1 MYEKTTLDNGLRV
14 LTAAMPHT
22 RSVSINFFI
31 GAGSRYEQPERAG
44 VSHFIEHLAFK
55 GTQRRPT
62 TKDISEAIE
71 GVGGL
76 LNAGT
81 DRELTVYWC
90 KVARPHLD
98 LALDVLVDMLR
109 NSKYEPEEIER
120 ERKVIIEELNMS
132 LDSPRSRVGMLI
144 DEVVWPAQAL
154 GRDVVGTKETVSSI
168 SRAAM
173 LDYLYHQYAPNN
185 TVVSIAGEIDHD
197 EVVARMN
204 DALADWPLATPV
216 SWYPVEDGQGAP
228 RFQVE
233 HRETEQAH
241 LCLALH
247 GLPYLHP
254 DRYTLDLLDVI
265 LGQGMSSR
273 LFLEI
278 RERRGLAYDVHSF
291 VTHYRDAGALTV
303 YAGVDPKQADS
314 TLESILAELNRL
326 KEGIPEAELT
336 KAKELSKGRLLLR
349 MEDTRSVAGWIGA
362 QELLIDRIRTVDDV
376 IAIIDSITAEDLQR
390 VAREL
395 LTTEKL
401 NLALVGPFDSGER
414 FQALLKL

>member
-14 LTAAMPHT
+14 LTASMPHT

-31 GAGSRYEQPERAG
+31 GAGSRYEEPEKAG

-55 GTQRRPT
+55 GTPRRPT

-109 NSKYEPEEIER
+109 NSKFEPEEIER

-132 LDSPRSRVGMLI
+132 MDSPRSRVGMLI
-144 DEVVWPAQAL
+144 DQVVWPNQAL
-154 GRDVVGTKETVSSI
+154 GRDVVGTKETVSMI
-168 SRAAM
+168 NRPAM
-173 LDYLYHQYAPNN
+173 LDYLSRQYAPNN
-185 TVVSIAGEIDHD
+185 AVVSVAGEIDHN

-204 DALADWPLATPV
+204 DALVNWTQATPI
-216 SWYPVEDGQGAP
+216 SWYPAEDGQGSP
-228 RFQVE
+228 RVQVE
-233 HRETEQAH
+233 QRETEQAH
-241 LCLALH
+241 LCLALP
-247 GLPYLHP
+247 GLPYVHP

-291 VTHYRDAGALTV
+291 VTHYRDAGTLTV
-303 YAGVDPKQADS
+303 YAGVDPKQAGP
-314 TLESILAELNRL
+314 TVEGILAELNRL

-349 MEDTRSVAGWIGA
+349 MEDTRSVASWIGA
-362 QELLIDRIRTVDDV
+362 QELLVGRIRSVDDV
-376 IAIIDSITAEDLQR
+376 TAIIDSIAAEDLQR
-390 VAREL
+390 VAAEL

-401 NLALVGPFDSGER
+401 NLALVGPFESGER

>member
-1 MYEKTTLDNGLRV
+1 MHEKSTLDNGLRV
-14 LTAAMPHT
+14 VTEAMPHT

-31 GAGSRYEQPERAG
+31 GAGSRYEEPERAG

-81 DRELTVYWC
+81 DRELTIYWC
-90 KVARPHLD
+90 RVARPHLN

-109 NSKYEPEEIER
+109 YSKFEPEEIER

-132 LDSPRSRVGMLI
+132 LDSPHSRVGMLI
-144 DEVVWPAQAL
+144 DEVVWPNQAL
-154 GRDVVGTKETVSSI
+154 GRDVVGTKETVSSV
-168 SRAAM
+168 SRPAM
-173 LDYLYHQYAPNN
+173 LDYLSHQYTPNN
-185 TVVSIAGEIDHD
+185 TVVSVAGEIEHD

-204 DALADWPLATPV
+204 DALGDWPPTTPMP
-216 SWYPVEDGQGAP
+216 WYPAEDGQQAP
-228 RFQVE
+228 RLQVE
-233 HRETEQAH
+233 QRETEQAH

-247 GLPYLHP
+247 GLPSLHP

-278 RERRGLAYDVHSF
+278 RERRGLAYAVHSYA
-291 VTHYRDAGALTV
+291 THYRDAGCLTI
-303 YAGVDPKQADS
+303 YAGVDPKQADA
-314 TLESILAELNRL
+314 TLEAILAELNRL
-326 KEGIPEAELT
+326 KEDIPEWELT

-349 MEDTRSVAGWIGA
+349 MEDTRSVASWIGA
-362 QELLIDRIRTVDDV
+362 QELLTDRIRTVDDIV
-376 IAIIDSITAEDLQR
+376 SIIDDITAKDIRR
-390 VAREL
+390 VAEEL
-395 LTTEKL
+395 LITEKL
-401 NLALVGPFDSGER
+401 NLALVGPFDSAER